1 MFSKLLSSILFFIAW
16 LISLLPIRL
25 LYVKSTILSYFLKN
39 IIGYRK
45 AVIVQNLSRAFP
57 EAKYKEIGLLTRKFY
72 LHFTDIFIETLKGVS
87 ISRKALSSRLKVE
100 NPEVLTDLHKKGY
113 NVIGLMGHMAN
124 WEWLSILPSYY
135 DFPVYTLYKPLRSK
149 TAEHIINKIRCRF
162 GMNLLSMSAAPRYI
176 LNPAHKNSFYIF
188 IADQSPARVE
198 NAYEYTF
205 LNQRTTFFTGGAK
218 LAIATKSALLFISLR
233 KVERGYYSLRFIP
246 IDCESGLSGD
256 SDKRQLEQRILKE
269 YARLLETEIKE
280 NPTDWLWSHKRWKH
294 P

>member
-1 MFSKLLSSILFFIAW
+1 MFSKLLSYILYFIAW
-16 LISLLPIRL
+16 LISLLPFRL

-39 IIGYRK
+39 IVGYRK

-57 EAKYKEIGLLTRKFY
+57 DAKYKEIELLTKKFY
-72 LHFTDIFIETLKGVS
+72 LHFTDVFIETLKGVS
-87 ISRKALSSRLKVE
+87 ISRRALLSRLKIE
-100 NPEVLTDLHKKGY
+100 NPEVLIDLHSKGY

-124 WEWLSILPSYY
+124 WEWISLLPSRFS
-135 DFPVYTLYKPLRSK
+135 FPVYTLYKPLRSK
-149 TAEHIINKIRCRF
+149 IAGNIINRIRCRF
-162 GMNLLSMSAAPRYI
+162 GMNLLSMKAAPRYI
-176 LNPAHKNSFYIF
+176 LDPAHKNSFYVF

-198 NAYEYTF
+198 NAHEFTF

-246 IDCESGLSGD
+246 IDYESGLSENT
-256 SDKRQLEQRILKE
+256 DKRQLEQRILNE